1 MEGLFDKTCQRGETF
16 VEFGRSRLTRR
27 RPIDTLELSD
37 DAASVRRA
45 LRSTC
50 PGEPGVYGMVDAAG
64 QLIYVGMS
72 GSLRD
77 RLLTY
82 FTKGPADKK
91 EQRVAAHAA
100 RLVWE
105 VQPHELLAL
114 LRELELIRSW
124 RPRLN
129 ARGRPGRHE
138 IGYIYISGGL
148 APNLRAGRRIPE
160 NATHHWGPLV
170 LNRRVRSAVT
180 KLNHL
185 FQLRDCPDRTPVRYA
200 EQLTLLAGDDHPAC
214 VRGELGT
221 CLAPCTGRRGQDDY
235 ARNLLAAR
243 ALLDGRDLSLIDEH
257 QQRML
262 EAAQRQEYERAAA
275 YRDTW
280 ESLRLL
286 HDQLAILRSGQRDCW
301 FVYPFAKTA
310 GSANSRTQWLI
321 VAGGLAAAIVPE
333 PRTASAADRVTRLLE
348 QVTRDH
354 QLTHPDE
361 VAQLRVVAGWFR
373 QHPEERETTFSF
385 EQARA
390 RCGEVLGLVS
400 GSDGSVGSDR
410 SDRSVGS
417 VGSGIPALR

>member
-1 MEGLFDKTCQRGETF
+1 
-16 VEFGRSRLTRR
+16 
-27 RPIDTLELSD
+27 
-37 DAASVRRA
+37 
-45 LRSTC
+45 
-50 PGEPGVYGMVDAAG
+50 
-64 QLIYVGMS
+64 
-72 GSLRD
+72 LRD

-114 LRELELIRSW
+114 LRELELIRAW

-160 NATHHWGPLV
+160 NAAHHWGPLV
-170 LNRRVRSAVT
+170 LNRRVRSAVA

-221 CLAPCTGRRGQDDY
+221 CLAPCTGLRGQDDY
-235 ARNLLAAR
+235 VRNLFAAR
-243 ALLDGRDLSLIDEH
+243 ALLDGHDLSLIEQQ

-310 GSANSRTQWLI
+310 GSATSRTHWLI

-333 PRTASAADRVTRLLE
+333 PRTASAADRVTQLLE
-348 QVTRDH
+348 TITRDH

-373 QHPEERETTFSF
+373 QHPEERAATISI

-390 RCGEVLGLVS
+390 RCCEVWGF
-400 GSDGSVGSDR
+400 GQRSDR
-410 SDRSVGS
+410 SD
-417 VGSGIPALR
+417 